1 MVTKLNKMK
10 KSLTITGFVVSFIVQ
25 VIVLLSLL
33 DVSLDGLN
41 SNITMNILGGALG
54 FIFFAILLAVLI
66 PLNKKFLLYLIKITK
81 KKMKTFKKLMFALL
95 LLTVITSCSRIDAGH
110 EGMKVNLYGSDRG
123 IDDVNLV
130 TGWVFYNPMTTKVYE
145 YPMFIKTVDYEAF
158 KLNSKDGSEFI
169 VDPTIQLSIV
179 AGKSPEVFRKYRLP
193 FETIVAQSLSPF
205 IINAY
210 RVELNKYTADQLISD
225 RETFEKGVENR
236 LREQLALENFNL
248 GECTSGLI
256 PPQSLV
262 EAINAK
268 NKAVQDQLRV
278 ENEVKVAE
286 AEAKKLVVAAE
297 AEKQAYNLRMQSLT
311 PLLVQQQMIQK
322 WDGKLPV
329 YGTVPTLFRD
339 ITK

>member
-1 MVTKLNKMK
+1 M
-10 KSLTITGFVVSFIVQ
+10 
-25 VIVLLSLL
+25 
-33 DVSLDGLN
+33 
-41 SNITMNILGGALG
+41 
-54 FIFFAILLAVLI
+54 LAHGVWDL
-66 PLNKKFLLYLIKITK
+66 
-81 KKMKTFKKLMFALL
+81 ALL
-95 LLTVITSCSRIDAGH
+95 LLIVVASCSRIDAGH

-123 IDDVNLV
+123 VDDVNLV
-130 TGWVFYNPMTTKVYE
+130 TGWVFYNPMTTRVYE

-205 IINAY
+205 IVNAY

-297 AEKQAYNLRMQSLT
+297 AEKQAYTLRMQSLT